1 MAINGVRDKRA
12 PGGVGSAMIRARKLL
27 YSKGYI
33 SFTNGKIKEALYV
46 ATLPDWFIEQQK
58 DKIKQVGRKHD

>member
-1 MAINGVRDKRA
+1 
-12 PGGVGSAMIRARKLL
+12 MIRARKLL

-46 ATLPDWFIEQQK
+46 ATRPDWFIEQQK